1 VDNNLFSM
9 PSSSVVVAGGSVA
22 GLLAARE
29 VALGGIDVTVLEED
43 QEIGT
48 PEKCGGLVS
57 SRISEFGLTDIDK
70 IVMNKVK
77 TAIIYSPSG
86 ASIELDVGRH
96 NISVLDRRALDKQ
109 ICSQASKAGASVIP
123 LERVVKIERQPNRI
137 RVLSRTKNLTCDLV
151 VDARGRN
158 SLIGRNSTDIL
169 PAAQY
174 EVEGSWIDDDIVEV
188 YLCQKDTPGFFTW
201 VIPMGNGS
209 ARIGA
214 AGIGIN
220 GFEVV
225 DKFLSTRRSS
235 ISKKIA
241 STVVVSGP
249 IIPFIKDRIVV
260 VGDAAGQTKPTT
272 AGGIYTGGIGGI
284 IAGRKI
290 AESLT
295 GDNPS
300 ILRQYEKEWM
310 TRFGSEFAF
319 LKKARR
325 IIRHLT
331 DQQIDN
337 IFLSLKDS
345 GIEEFVSEDG
355 DFDFHS
361 KSILKALGTKGVGKL
376 VTSIA
381 RKEIRSLLSLR

>member
-1 VDNNLFSM
+1 MDNNLFSM
-9 PSSSVVVAGGSVA
+9 SSSSVVVAGGSVA
-22 GLLAARE
+22 GLLAAGE

-86 ASIELDVGRH
+86 ASIELDVERH

-123 LERVVKIERQPNRI
+123 LERVVKIERQPNSI

-188 YLCQKDTPGFFTW
+188 YL
-201 VIPMGNGS
+201 
-209 ARIGA
+209 
-214 AGIGIN
+214 
-220 GFEVV
+220 
-225 DKFLSTRRSS
+225 
-235 ISKKIA
+235 
-241 STVVVSGP
+241 
-249 IIPFIKDRIVV
+249 
-260 VGDAAGQTKPTT
+260 
-272 AGGIYTGGIGGI
+272 
-284 IAGRKI
+284 
-290 AESLT
+290 
-295 GDNPS
+295 
-300 ILRQYEKEWM
+300 
-310 TRFGSEFAF
+310 
-319 LKKARR
+319 
-325 IIRHLT
+325 
-331 DQQIDN
+331 
-337 IFLSLKDS
+337 
-345 GIEEFVSEDG
+345 
-355 DFDFHS
+355 
-361 KSILKALGTKGVGKL
+361 
-376 VTSIA
+376 
-381 RKEIRSLLSLR
+381 

>member
-1 VDNNLFSM
+1 MS
-9 PSSSVVVAGGSVA
+9 SSSVVVAGGSVA

-29 VALGGIDVTVLEED
+29 LASKGIDVTVLEED
-43 QEIGT
+43 EEIGT

-57 SRISEFGLTDIDK
+57 SRISEFGLADVDEVVK
-70 IVMNKVK
+70 NKVK
-77 TAIIYSPSG
+77 RAIIYSPSG
-86 ASIELDVGRH
+86 ASLELDVGRH

-123 LERVVKIERQPNRI
+123 LERVVKIEHQPNYI
-137 RVLSRTKNLTCDLV
+137 GVWSRTKNLNCDLL
-151 VDARGRN
+151 VDARGRT
-158 SLIGRNSTDIL
+158 SLTERNSTDVL

-174 EVEGSWIDDDIVEV
+174 EVEGPWIDDDTVEV
-188 YLCQKDTPGFFTW
+188 YLSQKDTPGFFTW

-220 GFEVV
+220 GFKVV
-225 DKFLSTRRSS
+225 DRFLSTRHSS

-249 IIPFIKDRIVV
+249 LTPFIKDRVVV

-272 AGGIYTGGIGGI
+272 AGGIYTGGIGGM
-284 IAGRKI
+284 IAGQKI
-290 AESLT
+290 AESLN
-295 GDNPS
+295 GGNPS
-300 ILRQYEKEWM
+300 ILNLYEKEWM
-310 TRFGSEFAF
+310 ARFGSEFTF
-319 LKKARR
+319 LKEARR
-325 IIRHLT
+325 IIRRLT

-337 IFLSLKDS
+337 IFSSLKDS
-345 GIEEFVSEDG
+345 GIEEFVAEDG

-361 KSILKALGTKGVGKL
+361 KSILKALGMKGMSKL

-381 RKEIRSLLSLR
+381 RQEIRTLLSLG

>member
-1 VDNNLFSM
+1 M
-9 PSSSVVVAGGSVA
+9 TPSSVVVAGGSVS

-29 VALGGIDVTVLEED
+29 LASRGIDVTVLEED
-43 QEIGT
+43 EEIGT

-57 SRISEFGLTDIDK
+57 SRISEFGLVDVAKVITNK
-70 IVMNKVK
+70 IKR
-77 TAIIYSPSG
+77 AIIYSPSG
-86 ASIELDVGRH
+86 ASLELDVRRH

-123 LERVVKIERQPNRI
+123 LERVVKLERHPDFI
-137 RVLSRTKNLTCDLV
+137 TVGSRTKNINCDLL
-151 VDARGRN
+151 VDARGRT
-158 SLIGRNSTDIL
+158 SLAERDSNGVL

-174 EVEGSWIDDDIVEV
+174 EVEGPWIDDDTVEV
-188 YLCQKDTPGFFTW
+188 YLNQKETPGFFTW

-220 GFEVV
+220 GFKVV

-241 STVVVSGP
+241 STVVVTGP
-249 IIPFIKDRIVV
+249 ITPFVNDRVV
-260 VGDAAGQTKPTT
+260 TVGDAAGQTKPTT
-272 AGGIYTGGIGGI
+272 AGGIYTGGIGGM
-284 IAGRKI
+284 IAGQKI
-290 AESLT
+290 AESLIEN
-295 GDNPS
+295 NPS
-300 ILRQYEKEWM
+300 ILSLYERDWM
-310 TRFGSEFAF
+310 ARFGSEFVF
-319 LKKARR
+319 LKNARR
-325 IIRHLT
+325 IIRLLT
-331 DQQIDN
+331 DNQIDN
-337 IFLSLKDS
+337 IFMSLKGS

-361 KSILKALGTKGVGKL
+361 KSILKALGMKGMGRL

-381 RKEIRSLLSLR
+381 RKEIKTLLSLS

>member
-1 VDNNLFSM
+1 M
-9 PSSSVVVAGGSVA
+9 TPSSVVVAGGSVS

-29 VALGGIDVTVLEED
+29 LASRGIDVTVLEED
-43 QEIGT
+43 EEIGT

-57 SRISEFGLTDIDK
+57 SRISEFGLVDVAKVITNK
-70 IVMNKVK
+70 IKR
-77 TAIIYSPSG
+77 AIIYSPSG
-86 ASIELDVGRH
+86 ASLELDVRRH

-123 LERVVKIERQPNRI
+123 LERVVKLEHHPDFIT
-137 RVLSRTKNLTCDLV
+137 VGSRTKNINCDLL
-151 VDARGRN
+151 VDARGRT
-158 SLIGRNSTDIL
+158 SLAERDSNGVL

-174 EVEGSWIDDDIVEV
+174 EVEGPWIDDDTVEV
-188 YLCQKDTPGFFTW
+188 YLNQKETPGFFTW

-220 GFEVV
+220 GFKVV

-241 STVVVSGP
+241 STVVVTGP
-249 IIPFIKDRIVV
+249 ITPFVNDRVV
-260 VGDAAGQTKPTT
+260 TVGDAAGQTKPTT
-272 AGGIYTGGIGGI
+272 AGGIYTGGIGGM
-284 IAGRKI
+284 IAGQKI
-290 AESLT
+290 AESLIEN
-295 GDNPS
+295 NPS
-300 ILRQYEKEWM
+300 ILSLYERDWM
-310 TRFGSEFAF
+310 ARFGSEFVF
-319 LKKARR
+319 LKNARR
-325 IIRHLT
+325 IIRLLT
-331 DQQIDN
+331 DNQIDN
-337 IFLSLKDS
+337 IFMSLKGS

-361 KSILKALGTKGVGKL
+361 KSILKALGMKGMGRL

-381 RKEIRSLLSLR
+381 RKEIKTLLSLS